1 MDEKNM
7 NPELNPQ
14 DNEKHIMTDEELA
27 ASIYESDTVRNM
39 SDDELQ
45 AVILDDSDMNAFQK
59 FINRMG
65 DSKWKLTQRV
75 VGALL
80 GVLCAVALFWDSI
93 SGAAQAEGQ
102 ESPFSMSLIIAVV
115 IAMLV
120 PNIIEKQSQRK
131 APQLRVALAVSL
143 CIVLA
148 IYVACMI
155 AGVIG

>member
-7 NPELNPQ
+7 NPELNLQ
-14 DNEKHIMTDEELA
+14 DNEKHVMTDEELA
-27 ASIYESDTVRNM
+27 ASVYESDTFRNM

-45 AVILDDSDMNAFQK
+45 SVILDDSDMNAFQK

-65 DSKWKLTQRV
+65 DRKWKLTQRV
-75 VGALL
+75 VGAML

-93 SGAAQAEGQ
+93 SGATRTDGA

-143 CIVLA
+143 CIVLV
-148 IYVACMI
+148 IYVICMI

>member
-1 MDEKNM
+1 MDEKQL

-14 DNEKHIMTDEELA
+14 DNEKHVMTDEELA
-27 ASIYESDTVRNM
+27 ASLYESDAVRNM
-39 SDDELQ
+39 SEDELQ
-45 AVILDDSDMNAFQK
+45 SVILEDSDMNAFQR

-65 DSKWKLTQRV
+65 DSKWKLTQRI

-93 SGAAQAEGQ
+93 TGAARAEG
-102 ESPFSMSLIIAVV
+102 ETSVFSMSLIIAVV

-143 CIVLA
+143 CIVLV